1 LSGPI
6 NLEDILQ
13 LILFLTSVQ
22 EVEHASGDDVGDGEL
37 VVAAAVV
44 DVVAAVVCLGSG

>member
-1 LSGPI
+1 
-6 NLEDILQ
+6 

-22 EVEHASGDDVGDGEL
+22 EAEHASGDDVGDGEL
-37 VVAAAVV
+37 VVAVV